1 MYGKLE
7 DGETKVTSE
16 QAQEYIDKIFDIS
29 PVTADVI
36 LAGMILISEEDFEFC
51 IAMAKAAR
59 IVAKKVIGG
68 EDEHI

>member
-36 LAGMILISEEDFEFC
+36 LAGMIPISEEEQ
-51 IAMAKAAR
+51 KQQ
-59 IVAKKVIGG
+59 
-68 EDEHI
+68 E